1 MWGLWERIWR
11 GVDEARARHPRLG
24 SLVLLIVRTGRSAG
38 RTRLIGLSAESAFF
52 ALLSL
57 PALLLGLVGTLG
69 HLRAVLGAQT
79 VLEIR
84 EWILDLATKAVT
96 AEVVSTVVV
105 PLIDDFLRGAQAN
118 VLSLTFL
125 VSLWWGSRAMNV
137 FIEAI
142 TIAYGLEGLRGYFR
156 QRVLAFVAYLGGL
169 LFALVVLPVLV
180 AGPDLVQELLPV
192 TVGRLNVAYWPVVGG
207 VSVTAVA
214 MLYALVVPV
223 RMPLRRH
230 LPGAVLATLI
240 LMLGSALLRVYL
252 GRSFGEVTIY
262 GSLAAP
268 IAILAWFWV
277 VAMAVLAG
285 SLLNAEI
292 DSMWP
297 TSRTAA
303 ARAEIAARR
312 HARATR
318 LVERREQAVR
328 RVAERGSEDAD
339 EEGDERR
346 EEDAEGNGDDE
357 ARGCPESGADATVGA
372 RPEQAESTAPEAAS
386 PEDVVNTVEDTA
398 SEEAPGD
405 QESRSPGEDGANESS
420 GTPSEG
426 ETGSRDPA

>member
-1 MWGLWERIWR
+1 MDRVWGWWERIWR
-11 GVDEARARHPRLG
+11 GVDEVVARHRRLG
-24 SLVLLIVRTGRSAG
+24 NLALLIGRTGRSAA

-69 HLRAVLGAQT
+69 HLSAVLGTQT
-79 VLEIR
+79 VLDIR
-84 EWILDLATKAVT
+84 EWMLDLATKAVT
-96 AEVVSTVVV
+96 ADVVTTVVV
-105 PLIDDFLRGAQAN
+105 PLIDDFLRGAEAN

-137 FIEAI
+137 FIDAI

-156 QRVLAFVAYLGGL
+156 RRALAFVAYLGGL
-169 LFALVVLPVLV
+169 LFALIVLPVLV
-180 AGPDLVQELLPV
+180 AGPDLVRELLPV
-192 TVGRLNVAYWPVVGG
+192 TAGQLNFAYWPVVGG
-207 VSVTAVA
+207 LSVAAVA
-214 MLYALVVPV
+214 MLYALAVPV

-240 LMLGSALLRVYL
+240 LMGGSALLRLYL
-252 GRSFGEVTIY
+252 NRSFGEVTIY

-297 TSRTAA
+297 TARTAA

-312 HARATR
+312 HAHATR
-318 LVERREQAVR
+318 LVERRERALR
-328 RVAERGSEDAD
+328 TVAEGGDEGDDDRRD
-339 EEGDERR
+339 EEAEDHGDGGTPEHP
-346 EEDAEGNGDDE
+346 EPE
-357 ARGCPESGADATVGA
+357 AATAGGA
-372 RPEQAESTAPEAAS
+372 RPEQDDSAAPAPCRTATTAGTAEDMEFGEGPEVE
-386 PEDVVNTVEDTA
+386 ED
-398 SEEAPGD
+398 
-405 QESRSPGEDGANESS
+405 RSPGVRGAE
-420 GTPSEG
+420 
-426 ETGSRDPA
+426 